1 MKIWDSVFI
10 WNCKNVMQKKSTVHG
25 ANISKKSFKKWCV
38 FVTTVAL
45 GAKFQI
51 EIQRDAFLLA
61 QLKIF
66 LSTCFTLITAW
77 NNLKRAGSEC
87 RNEST
92 KMLKNVLNERAEK
105 EGGTLPDEYREC
117 EFFFSALVSPLSF
130 RRSDLDPFKTGA
142 YLDQSQK
149 TGLRVYEVLPEPH
162 FLLNQIAA
170 SDQP

>member
-1 MKIWDSVFI
+1 
-10 WNCKNVMQKKSTVHG
+10 
-25 ANISKKSFKKWCV
+25 
-38 FVTTVAL
+38 
-45 GAKFQI
+45 
-51 EIQRDAFLLA
+51 
-61 QLKIF
+61 
-66 LSTCFTLITAW
+66 
-77 NNLKRAGSEC
+77 
-87 RNEST
+87 
-92 KMLKNVLNERAEK
+92 MLKNVQNKSAIK

-130 RRSDLDPFKTGA
+130 RCSDLDPFDTGS